1 MSKGECVFRTV
12 LGQLR
17 HIVNRYEELGL
28 VQPQA
33 AQAARYQL
41 AVEANELNGDS
52 CRFPSC
58 DCPKADCSMRPVAKP
73 AMIWGGTAGEDSTR
87 TS

>member
-41 AVEANELNGDS
+41 AVEANELNGDD

-58 DCPKADCSMRPVAKP
+58 DCARADCSRRPSALPVA
-73 AMIWGGTAGEDSTR
+73 IWGGTAGEDSTR
-87 TS
+87 AS